1 MEQAIIKLMK
11 ITLDN
16 TVKADYSTTNADDEK
31 VIDNILQQSELTLHP
46 WARQELI
53 NHVAVLHRPF

>member
-1 MEQAIIKLMK
+1 MEQAILKLIK

-16 TVKADYSTTNADDEK
+16 TVKADFGTTKADDEK

-46 WARQELI
+46 WERQELI
-53 NHVAVLHRPF
+53 DHVAVLHRPF